1 MHEPSGTIIHKPSR
15 PYLKRGKGLLE
26 QKSGH
31 LPAGIGSFAE
41 TGIISH
47 ERMRSVD
54 ANARALGLS
63 SLQMMESAG
72 RALADAIRSHSP
84 ARVLI
89 LCGRGNNGG
98 DGMVAARYL
107 QDLEP
112 VVCVVATPGMTPESA
127 EQLRLLDHCRV
138 EVVPVLCRDEVMVL
152 AEQFSRADLI
162 VDALLGTGLR
172 GALKEPVRT
181 CVELSNRS
189 PATVL
194 SADVPTP
201 GIRTDQVLAFHRPKV
216 TGSSVADIGIPL
228 EAEVF
233 TGPGDILN
241 LRKKRHD
248 AHKGSGGE
256 VLVIGGGPYQGA
268 PYLCGLGAL
277 RAGADIVRIASPV
290 FEPVPE
296 LIYEC
301 LEGEIIGAEH
311 IDRIL
316 TLIDRADVVVMGNGL
331 GSRSHHV
338 VRALAPSCRKAVFD
352 ADAIRTPLPEAVD
365 AIFTP
370 HAGEFERMTGAK
382 PEDDLVMR
390 ANAVRSASGKSTV
403 LLKGPVDIISDGT
416 RVRFNRTGSPAMTTG
431 GTGDVLA
438 GVIAGLF
445 CQMPAFEAACTG
457 AYVNGKAG
465 MAIGTIHEGGMLA
478 SDLLSY
484 IPRLLFGKGGS

>member
-1 MHEPSGTIIHKPSR
+1 
-15 PYLKRGKGLLE
+15 
-26 QKSGH
+26 
-31 LPAGIGSFAE
+31 
-41 TGIISH
+41 
-47 ERMRSVD
+47 
-54 ANARALGLS
+54 
-63 SLQMMESAG
+63 
-72 RALADAIRSHSP
+72 
-84 ARVLI
+84 
-89 LCGRGNNGG
+89 
-98 DGMVAARYL
+98 
-107 QDLEP
+107 
-112 VVCVVATPGMTPESA
+112 MTAESA

-138 EVVPVLCRDEVMVL
+138 EVVPVICRDDVMVL

-181 CVELSNRS
+181 CVELANRS
-189 PATVL
+189 PASIL
-194 SADVPTP
+194 SADIPTP
-201 GIRTDQVLAFHRPKV
+201 GIRSDHVLAFHRPKV
-216 TGSSVADIGIPL
+216 TGSSVADLGIPL

-233 TGPGDILN
+233 AGPGDILN
-241 LRKKRHD
+241 LRKKRSD

-352 ADAIRTPLPEAVD
+352 ADAIRTPLPEADD

-370 HAGEFERMTGAK
+370 HAGEFGRMTGAM

-390 ANAVRSASGKSTV
+390 AHAVRSASRNRTI

-438 GVIAGLF
+438 GVVAGLF

-465 MAIGTIHEGGMLA
+465 MAVGTIHEGGMLA